1 MKVMRNAI
9 NKVMEIFSVAL
20 IVVMVILVLWQVVA
34 RYFLQTPSTF
44 SEILTRY
51 LFVWLVLVTATY
63 AFGKEDHMYISA
75 LNNKLRGSMETI
87 VNVMIDAL
95 TILFAVC
102 VMVYGGSIIT
112 GMQMISMDPSL
123 HIPMGVVYAIIPV
136 CGVVIVLYCCCN
148 IVDKLKKEKEVE

>member
-1 MKVMRNAI
+1 
-9 NKVMEIFSVAL
+9 
-20 IVVMVILVLWQVVA
+20 
-34 RYFLQTPSTF
+34 
-44 SEILTRY
+44 
-51 LFVWLVLVTATY
+51 
-63 AFGKEDHMYISA
+63 
-75 LNNKLRGSMETI
+75 METI